1 MVSFGIFQGAVK
13 GMTIQDFEKESEIWQ
28 KSNPIRVKE
37 REYWL
42 NEEIAK
48 LPQ

>member
-1 MVSFGIFQGAVK
+1 MEFKFPRRYGNMKIK
-13 GMTIQDFEKESEIWQ
+13 DFEKESEIWQ
-28 KSNPIRVKE
+28 KSNPIRIRE

-48 LPQ
+48 MPDE

>member
-1 MVSFGIFQGAVK
+1 MDIRE
-13 GMTIQDFEKESEIWQ
+13 FEKESEIWQ
-28 KSNPIRVKE
+28 KSNPIRIKE

-48 LPQ
+48 IPPK

>member
-1 MVSFGIFQGAVK
+1 MQG
-13 GMTIQDFEKESEIWQ
+13 MNIQDFEKESQVWQ
-28 KSNPIRVKE
+28 KSNPVRVKE

-48 LPQ
+48 IFQ